1 MKLDDLWLLR
11 PRHDWNKR
19 FASRRSGCGAA
30 INIAKN
36 SSFSAPVRRV
46 QCWKRAQGTPPT
58 IRGFVVLYEDST
70 HRSPS
75 IVAENSSTDLKSA
88 IDFASMSVDDLWK
101 YRESIDGVL
110 KAKIA
115 IELAELKRR
124 LDLLNSNPSPTS
136 QKRRSYP
143 PVQPKY
149 CNPEDQSETWAGRG
163 NQPRWVRMQL
173 SLGRRLEDFRIGKP
187 GHQRRIAAA

>member
-1 MKLDDLWLLR
+1 MIFGFCGLGMTGTNASPRAAQVAAQQLTSLKIRASLLLF
-11 PRHDWNKR
+11 DEYNVGS
-19 FASRRSGCGAA
+19 ARRGAA
-30 INIAKN
+30 DNK
-36 SSFSAPVRRV
+36 
-46 QCWKRAQGTPPT
+46 
-58 IRGFVVLYEDST
+58 GFVVLYEDST